1 MKTLS
6 TLLAIAFLGTLPAH
20 AAIQMIGD
28 TPAIACAKAAADQQS
43 GANIS
48 TPSQRGALALCNK
61 ALADKLLPKDRTATL
76 VNRGIIQAAAGNS
89 QAALADYNDALA
101 RAPELAS
108 AYLNRGAVLMQVGRF
123 QDARSDF
130 DRALALNTDRPA
142 IAYFNR
148 GMANEKLG
156 ALPAA
161 YRDYKQAQTL
171 APDFKP
177 AGVELARFQ
186 VSGHQYA
193 ANR

>member
-1 MKTLS
+1 MKILS
-6 TLLAIAFLGTLPAH
+6 TLLAMTVLGLAPAY
-20 AAIQMIGD
+20 AATQMIGD
-28 TPAIACAKAAADQQS
+28 TPAIACAKAAADQQP

-48 TPSQRGALALCNK
+48 MPSQRGALALCNK
-61 ALADKLLPKDRTATL
+61 ALADKLLPNDRTATL
-76 VNRGIIQAAAGNS
+76 VNRGIINAAAGKAE
-89 QAALADYNDALA
+89 AALADYNEALA

-108 AYLNRGAVLMQVGRF
+108 AWLNRGAVLMQVGRF

-130 DRALALNTDRPA
+130 DRALSLNTDRPA

-161 YRDYKQAQTL
+161 YHDYKQAQTL

-186 VSGHQYA
+186 VSGRQFAQNH
-193 ANR
+193 